1 MIRLSDDFSIS
12 EQDLLTGR
20 CCIIGQSGSG
30 KSFLVGVIAEE
41 LAREHLPFVVIDTE
55 GEYKSLKS
63 LFEVIWVSDESG
75 ADVGMDV
82 DFSALIE
89 KSMLGIPIVFDVSGQ
104 QDQVG
109 KVYSFLSELYAVEDR
124 VRKPYLA
131 IIEEADKFA
140 PQVKRGELNI
150 IEEISVRGRKRGL
163 GILVATQRPANISK
177 NVLAQCSYGFIGK
190 LSIENDV
197 NAISILFE
205 DRNMLK
211 ELVTL
216 HTGEFMPFGIDSPQK
231 IRIRKRVVEHISS
244 TPELGT
250 LPGGDIHAAIAELKR
265 SSGQAQKRDLSAP
278 IPRIRII
285 RERFDMSYAQAYA
298 SHASRKILPFT
309 GFMVKSVEPRYMRV
323 SSTLVRLPT
332 KRKNVYSEKYI
343 ISFGS
348 SLLRETKKG
357 IELYDVGSKKF
368 DKSAL
373 SILAEVN
380 SAGSVKLGK
389 LEQEFGQSSS
399 KSVERL
405 ADAGRLEVRKD
416 KVTRFPWKRFMR
428 EAQYE
433 TGESS
438 PSQITPI
445 KPKTKISSR
454 ELIRSIIPEAS
465 IVRRESAY
473 LKVYEITLRRGS
485 TVKVLFIDSLT
496 GKEIRL
502 Q

>member
-1 MIRLSDDFSIS
+1 
-12 EQDLLTGR
+12 
-20 CCIIGQSGSG
+20 
-30 KSFLVGVIAEE
+30 
-41 LAREHLPFVVIDTE
+41 
-55 GEYKSLKS
+55 
-63 LFEVIWVSDESG
+63 
-75 ADVGMDV
+75 MDV
-82 DFSALIE
+82 DFPSLIE

-109 KVYSFLSELYAVEDR
+109 KVYSFLSQLYAVEDR

-205 DRNMLK
+205 DRNVLR

-216 HTGEFMPFGIDSPQK
+216 HTGEFMPFGIDAPSK
-231 IRIRKRVVEHISS
+231 IKIRKRSVEHISS
-244 TPELGT
+244 TPELGV
-250 LPGGDIHAAIAELKR
+250 LPGGDISKAIAELKH
-265 SSGQAQKRDLSAP
+265 SPGQLNKRDQVV
-278 IPRIRII
+278 RGFKIRVI
-285 RERFDMSYAQAYA
+285 RERFDISYAQAYA
-298 SHASRKILPFT
+298 SRASRKVLPFT
-309 GFMVKSVEPRYMRV
+309 GFMVGSVEPRYMHV
-323 SSTLVRLPT
+323 SSMLVRLPT

-343 ISFGS
+343 LAFGS
-348 SLLRETKKG
+348 SLLCETKKG
-357 IELYDVGSKKF
+357 IELYDAGSQKF
-368 DKSAL
+368 DKAAL

-380 SAGSVKLGK
+380 LKGSVKLDR
-389 LEQEFGQSSS
+389 LEQEFGSSAQ
-399 KSVERL
+399 KSIARL
-405 ADAGRLEVRKD
+405 VAAGRLAAKKD
-416 KVTRFPWKRFMR
+416 KVSRGRWGRLMR
-428 EAQYE
+428 EEQYE
-433 TGESS
+433 TTETS
-438 PSQITPI
+438 PPQMVPV
-445 KPKTKISSR
+445 KPKTQVSGK

-465 IVRRESAY
+465 IVRKEKAY

>member
-1 MIRLSDDFSIS
+1 MIKLSDDFSIS

-41 LAREHLPFVVIDTE
+41 LAREHLPFVIIDTE

-75 ADVGMDV
+75 ADVSMDV
-82 DFSALIE
+82 DFSSLIE

-109 KVYSFLSELYAVEDR
+109 KVYSFLSELYAEEDR

-205 DRNMLK
+205 DRNVLK

-216 HTGEFMPFGIDSPQK
+216 HTGEFMPFGIDAPPK
-231 IRIRKRVVEHISS
+231 IKIRKRSVEHISS
-244 TPELGT
+244 TPELGV
-250 LPGGDIHAAIAELKR
+250 LPGGDISEAIAELKH
-265 SSGQAQKRDLSAP
+265 SSGQAWKHDLGMRGS
-278 IPRIRII
+278 RIRLI
-285 RERFDMSYAQAYA
+285 RERFDMDYAQAYA
-298 SHASRKILPFT
+298 SRASRKILPFT
-309 GFMVKSVEPRYMRV
+309 GFMVDSVEPRYMRV
-323 SSTLVRLPT
+323 SSILVRMPT
-332 KRKNVYSEKYI
+332 KKKNVYSEKYI

-348 SLLRETKKG
+348 SLLRETNKG
-357 IELYDVGSKKF
+357 IELYDAGDKKF
-368 DKSAL
+368 DKAAL

-380 SAGSVKLGK
+380 SAGSVKLDR
-389 LEQEFGQSSS
+389 LEQEFGRSAS
-399 KSVERL
+399 KSVDRL
-405 ADAGRLEVRKD
+405 AAAGRLTVKKD
-416 KVTRFPWKRFMR
+416 KVARGSWGRFMR
-428 EAQYE
+428 EEQYE
-433 TGESS
+433 TIEAS
-438 PSQITPI
+438 PSQVVPV
-445 KPKTKISSR
+445 KPKAQTSGK
-454 ELIRSIIPEAS
+454 ELIKSIIPEAT
-465 IVRRESAY
+465 IVRREKAY

-485 TVKVLFIDSLT
+485 TVKLLFIDSLT